1 MVCARSTTAA
11 SSRVIYGVMG
21 ERFGNYEL
29 LEKVAVGGM
38 AEIFKARAV
47 HGQGVEKL
55 VCIKRIHPALS
66 ADRLFVAMFIDEA
79 RLGVTMA
86 HGNIVPTFDFGYVDG
101 HYFLAMEYVEGHD
114 LASLAGRAKV
124 VGIEWPHQLAIYVV
138 MSVLEGL
145 GYAHNKRDEQGRPL
159 KLVHRDV
166 SPSNVLVSNDGQV
179 ELLDF
184 GIARS
189 QAREFETRTGVIK
202 GKPGYMS
209 PEQAAGGEVDARADV
224 WSCGAVLH
232 ELITGTRLKD
242 GRKKVEDELIE
253 MVIDRALAANRDNRF
268 SDAGSF
274 QRALADVLAQRH
286 WRPYAR
292 NLAEFLGSVDAAQA
306 PGEDWDMKS
315 KGVEKHLADALE
327 SVRADL
333 STTGRA
339 TVRVTGTES
348 LPVEPPTAL
357 ATTIEDVGSRFR
369 PFRKLP
375 GPFLIAASLVL
386 IVVAIVGFAVVP
398 GIVGSAGDETDPA
411 VSSRND
417 RPDPVDPQ
425 GKPDAA
431 AIDSDAEHPDAG
443 IAAGTVP
450 RGATKSLN
458 DEIKAKPKVRPAKR
472 AFLSVAADPWAD
484 VILDGKNIGDT
495 PIQKRSIA
503 PGRHK
508 VVFSWSYGKITRTVH
523 FTVKPGE
530 SKLISE
536 RRDPDEP

>member
-1 MVCARSTTAA
+1 
-11 SSRVIYGVMG
+11 MG

-38 AEIFKARAV
+38 AEIFMARAV

-86 HGNIVPTFDFGYVDG
+86 HGNIVPIFDFGYVDG
-101 HYFLAMEYVEGHD
+101 HYFLAMEYVEGLD

-124 VGIEWPHQLAIYVV
+124 VGLEWPPQLAIYVV
-138 MSVLEGL
+138 MCVLEGL

-166 SPSNVLVSNDGQV
+166 SPSNVLISNDGQV
-179 ELLDF
+179 KLLDF

-189 QAREFETRTGVIK
+189 RAREFETRTGVIK

-209 PEQAAGGEVDARADV
+209 PEQAAGSNVDARADV

-232 ELITGTRLKD
+232 ELITGSRLKD

-253 MVIDRALAANRDNRF
+253 MVIDRALTANRDKRY
-268 SDAGSF
+268 SDAGAF
-274 QRALADVLAQRH
+274 QRALADVLAQRN
-286 WRPYAR
+286 WRPYAH
-292 NLAEFLGSVDAAQA
+292 NIAEFLGSVELARA
-306 PGEDWDMKS
+306 PGQDWDMKS
-315 KGVEKHLADALE
+315 KGVEKHLADALR
-327 SVRADL
+327 SVKADL
-333 STTGRA
+333 SSVSRA
-339 TVRVTGTES
+339 TIRVTGTES

-357 ATTIEDVGSRFR
+357 ATTTEDMGSRSR
-369 PFRKLP
+369 PFKKFV
-375 GPFLIAASLVL
+375 GPLLIAASLAL
-386 IVVAIVGFAVVP
+386 IVAAIVGFTVVP
-398 GIVGSAGDETDPA
+398 GMVGSGGDEMDLA
-411 VSSRND
+411 VSSMID
-417 RPDPVDPQ
+417 RPEQVDPP
-425 GKPDAA
+425 GEPEAA
-431 AIDSDAEHPDAG
+431 AIELDVKPPDARPPDAG
-443 IAAGTVP
+443 LTAGTVP
-450 RGATKSLN
+450 KGATM
-458 DEIKAKPKVRPAKR
+458 IKPRVKNRPVKR
-472 AFLSVAADPWAD
+472 AFLSVAADPWAN
-484 VILDGKNIGDT
+484 VILDGKNIGQT

-508 VVFSWSYGKITRTVH
+508 VVFSWSYGKISRTVR
-523 FTVKPGE
+523 FSVKPGE

-536 RRDPDEP
+536 RRDPEKP

>member
-1 MVCARSTTAA
+1 
-11 SSRVIYGVMG
+11 MG

-124 VGIEWPHQLAIYVV
+124 VGIEWPPQLALYVV

-179 ELLDF
+179 KPLDF

-209 PEQAAGGEVDARADV
+209 PEQAAGSNVDARADV

-242 GRKKVEDELIE
+242 GRKKAEDELVE
-253 MVIDRALAANRDNRF
+253 MVIDRALTANRDKRY
-268 SDAGSF
+268 SDAGAF
-274 QRALADVLAQRH
+274 QRALADVLEQRH
-286 WRPYAR
+286 WRPYAQ
-292 NLAEFLGSVDAAQA
+292 NLAEFLGSVEMAQA

-327 SVRADL
+327 SVKDNF
-333 STTGRA
+333 STGSRA
-339 TVRVTGTES
+339 TIRVTGTES
-348 LPVEPPTAL
+348 LSVEPPTAL
-357 ATTIEDVGSRFR
+357 ATTTEDVGSRSR

-375 GPFLIAASLVL
+375 GRFFIAASLAL
-386 IVVAIVGFAVVP
+386 IVAAIVGFAVVP
-398 GIVGSAGDETDPA
+398 GMLGSAGDETDSS

-417 RPDPVDPQ
+417 LPEPVDPP

-431 AIDSDAEHPDAG
+431 ASELAVKPPAARPQDAG
-443 IAAGTVP
+443 LTVRTIPKAATMSP
-450 RGATKSLN
+450 N
-458 DEIKAKPKVRPAKR
+458 DEIKARPKARPVKR
-472 AFLSVAADPWAD
+472 AFLSVAAEPWAD
-484 VILDGKNIGDT
+484 VILDGKNIGNT
-495 PIQKRSIA
+495 PIQKRPIA

-508 VVFSWSYGKITRTVH
+508 VVFSWSYGKFLRTVR
-523 FTVKPGE
+523 FSAKPGE

-536 RRDPDEP
+536 RRDPDKP

>member
-1 MVCARSTTAA
+1 
-11 SSRVIYGVMG
+11 MG

-38 AEIFKARAV
+38 AEIFMARAV
-47 HGQGVEKL
+47 HGQGVEKQ

-101 HYFLAMEYVEGHD
+101 HYFLAMEYVEGLD

-124 VGIEWPHQLAIYVV
+124 VGIEWPPQLAIYVV
-138 MSVLEGL
+138 MCVLEGL

-166 SPSNVLVSNDGQV
+166 SPSNILISNDGQV
-179 ELLDF
+179 KLLDF

-189 QAREFETRTGVIK
+189 SAREFETRTGVIK

-209 PEQAAGGEVDARADV
+209 PEQAAGSNVDARADV

-232 ELITGTRLKD
+232 ELITGSRLKD
-242 GRKKVEDELIE
+242 GRKKVEDESIE
-253 MVIDRALAANRDNRF
+253 MVIDRALTANRDKRYG
-268 SDAGSF
+268 DAGAF
-274 QRALADVLAQRH
+274 QRALADVLAQRN
-286 WRPYAR
+286 WRPYAH
-292 NLAEFLGSVDAAQA
+292 NIAEFLGSVELARA
-306 PGEDWDMKS
+306 PGQDWDMKS
-315 KGVEKHLADALE
+315 KGVEKHLADALK
-327 SVRADL
+327 SVKADP
-333 STTGRA
+333 SDVSRA
-339 TVRVTGTES
+339 TIRVTGTES

-357 ATTIEDVGSRFR
+357 ATTTEDVGSRSR
-369 PFRKLP
+369 PFKKLL
-375 GPFLIAASLVL
+375 GPFLIAASLAL
-386 IVVAIVGFAVVP
+386 IVAAIVGFAVVP
-398 GIVGSAGDETDPA
+398 GMVGSAGDQADLVVP
-411 VSSRND
+411 SIID
-417 RPDPVDPQ
+417 RPEPVDPL

-431 AIDSDAEHPDAG
+431 AVDSDARPPDAG
-443 IAAGTVP
+443 LKVGTVP
-450 RGATKSLN
+450 GGAAAFQN
-458 DEIKAKPKVRPAKR
+458 EEIKARPRVRPVKR
-472 AFLSVAADPWAD
+472 AFLSVAAAPWAD
-484 VILDGKNIGDT
+484 VILDGENIGQT

-508 VVFSWSYGKITRTVH
+508 VVFSWSYGKILRTVR
-523 FTVKPGE
+523 FSVKPGE

-536 RRDPDEP
+536 RRDPEKP